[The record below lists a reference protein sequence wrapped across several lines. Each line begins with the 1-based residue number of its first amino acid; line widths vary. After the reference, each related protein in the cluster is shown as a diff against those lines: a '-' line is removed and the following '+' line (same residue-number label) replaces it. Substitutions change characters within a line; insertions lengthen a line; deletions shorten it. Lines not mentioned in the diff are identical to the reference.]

1 MDDSMNKKELL
12 NALDEL
18 IDSESI
24 VFVMVI
30 NEDKLGI
37 IGNYS
42 KDVFEDIILDLADD
56 IAKDAR
62 ETETIH

>member
-1 MDDSMNKKELL
+1 MDDSMNKEELL

-18 IDSESI
+18 LDSESI

>member
-1 MDDSMNKKELL
+1 MSESMNKEELL
-12 NALDEL
+12 KTLDEL

-24 VFVMVI
+24 VFVIVV

-42 KDVFEDIILDLADD
+42 KDVFDDIVLDLANE
-56 IAKDAR
+56 IADEAR
-62 ETETIH
+62 ETEIIH

>member
-1 MDDSMNKKELL
+1 MSESMNKEELL
-12 NALDEL
+12 KTLDEL

-24 VFVMVI
+24 VFVIVV

-42 KDVFEDIILDLADD
+42 KDVFDDIILDLANE
-56 IAKDAR
+56 IADEAR
-62 ETETIH
+62 ETEIIH

>member
-1 MDDSMNKKELL
+1 MNKEELL
-12 NALDEL
+12 KTLDEL

-24 VFVMVI
+24 VFVIVV

-42 KDVFEDIILDLADD
+42 KDVFDDIVLDLANE
-56 IAKDAR
+56 IADEAR
-62 ETETIH
+62 ETEIIH

>member
-1 MDDSMNKKELL
+1 MSESMNKEELL
-12 NALDEL
+12 KTLDEL

-42 KDVFEDIILDLADD
+42 KDVFDDIILDLANE
-56 IAKDAR
+56 IADEAR
-62 ETETIH
+62 ETEIIH

>member
-1 MDDSMNKKELL
+1 MNKEELL
-12 NALDEL
+12 KTLDEL

-24 VFVMVI
+24 VFVMVV

-42 KDVFEDIILDLADD
+42 KDVFDDIILDLANE
-56 IAKDAR
+56 IADEAR
-62 ETETIH
+62 ETEIIH

>member
-1 MDDSMNKKELL
+1 MSESMNKEELL
-12 NALDEL
+12 KTLDEL

-24 VFVMVI
+24 VFVMVV
-30 NEDKLGI
+30 NEDRLGI

-42 KDVFEDIILDLADD
+42 KDVFDDIILDLADD

-62 ETETIH
+62 ETEIIH

>member
-1 MDDSMNKKELL
+1 MSESMNKEELL
-12 NALDEL
+12 KTLDEL

-24 VFVMVI
+24 VFVMVV

-42 KDVFEDIILDLADD
+42 KDVFDDIILDLANE
-56 IAKDAR
+56 IADEAR
-62 ETETIH
+62 ETEIIH